1 MRIMNLIDMLDV
13 YAMLNDS
20 DDMFYMLEDYT
31 IDERID
37 RETLNKVIIKDLGTM
52 RPITTDPNLYKILLD
67 TFFDKY
73 SLNITRLLDTMYL
86 EYNPLNTKDLAEKEE
101 RHSGGKI
108 RNTDGYGTKTSS
120 EGKVSAYDSIDYQPK
135 EITTGETSHNGHT
148 NSDITSNV
156 STERTI
162 HGKDGAGS
170 YQKLI
175 EQERKVAEFN
185 IFNWIVKQMR
195 RELFLLVY

>member
-1 MRIMNLIDMLDV
+1 MLDV

-31 IDERID
+31 IDERIN
-37 RETLNKVIIKDLGTM
+37 RETLNKVIIKDLGAM

-86 EYNPLNTKDLAEKEE
+86 EYSPLDTKNITETEQRDSIG
-101 RHSGGKI
+101 RI
-108 RNTDGYGTKTSS
+108 RNTDGYNTSTS
-120 EGKVSAYDSIDYQPK
+120 NENKVSAYDSDEYQPSEK
-135 EITTGETSHNGHT
+135 TSGETEHEGHT

-156 STERTI
+156 GTVKTI
-162 HGKDGAGS
+162 KGKDGADS
-170 YQKLI
+170 YQKLV

-185 IFNWIVKQMR
+185 IFNWITKQMR

>member
-1 MRIMNLIDMLDV
+1 MNLIDILDV

-37 RETLNKVIIKDLGTM
+37 RETLNRVIIKDLGSM

-73 SLNITRLLDTMYL
+73 SLNIKRLLDTMYL
-86 EYNPLNTKDLAEKEE
+86 EYNPLNTKDLTENEQ

-120 EGKVSAYDSIDYQPK
+120 EGKVSAYDSIEYQPK
-135 EITTGETSHNGHT
+135 ETTTGETTHNGHT
-148 NSDITSNV
+148 DSDITSNV
-156 STERTI
+156 KTERTI
-162 HGKDGAGS
+162 HGKDGADS
-170 YQKLI
+170 YQKLV
-175 EQERKVAEFN
+175 EQERKVGEFN